1 MNPRIVLLTSDQPV
15 ARVLADRLAN
25 TTGLTLI
32 VQQVDTG
39 ARPYSKW
46 SNRVRSVV
54 GDRMVDRLMHR
65 VRLTPEM
72 RRLLAFE
79 ERLANKAD
87 HYFMESASTQ
97 GLRAE
102 WPEVERVETTDL
114 NTAETIQRIRDARPD
129 VLVVYGTKIL
139 KAPLLAVPTKGTL
152 NAHTSLLPA
161 YRGTRSEFWQCL
173 NNDPTSAGITIHLV
187 DTGVDTGQ
195 ILYQKPAETGWP
207 TDPFHL
213 RALNNLMVVE
223 HYPWVIEHFVQGD
236 LRPTVQ
242 PQSEG
247 HTYRLR
253 EHTREKRLELMRRL
267 EKELGTD

>member
-1 MNPRIVLLTSDQPV
+1 MSPRIVLLTSDLPV
-15 ARVLADRLAN
+15 SRVLADRLAN
-25 TTGLTLI
+25 TTGLALI

-54 GDRMVDRLMHR
+54 GDRVVDRLVHR

-72 RRLLAFE
+72 RRLLAYE
-79 ERLANKAD
+79 ERLAAKAD
-87 HYFMESASTQ
+87 RYFMERISAQ

-102 WPEVERVETTDL
+102 WPGVERAEATDL
-114 NTAETIQRIRDARPD
+114 NAPEAIERIREARPD
-129 VLVVYGTKIL
+129 LLVVFGTKIL
-139 KAPLLAVPTKGTL
+139 KAPLLTVPAKGTL

-195 ILYQKPAETGWP
+195 ILFQKPTETGWP
-207 TDPFHL
+207 TDPFML
-213 RALNNLMVVE
+213 RALNNLMVIE
-223 HYPWVIEHFVQGD
+223 HYPWVIDRFLQGE
-236 LRPTVQ
+236 LKPTTQ
-242 PQSEG
+242 PRSERN
-247 HTYRLR
+247 TYRLS

>member
-1 MNPRIVLLTSDQPV
+1 MSPRIVFLTSDQPV

-25 TTGLTLI
+25 TTGMVLI

-54 GDRMVDRLMHR
+54 GDRVVDRLVHR

-79 ERLANKAD
+79 ERLAAKAEG
-87 HYFMESASTQ
+87 YFLDRVPSL

-102 WPEVERVETTDL
+102 WPEVERIETTDL
-114 NTAETIQRIRDARPD
+114 NAPETIQRIREARPD
-129 VLVVYGTKIL
+129 LLVVYGTKIL
-139 KAPLLAVPTKGTL
+139 KAPLLAVPSKGTL

-173 NNDPTSAGITIHLV
+173 NDDPSSAGITIHLV

-195 ILYQKPAETGWP
+195 ILFQKPVETNWP
-207 TDPFHL
+207 TDPFML
-213 RALNNLMVVE
+213 RALNNLMVIE
-223 HYPWVIEHFVQGD
+223 HYPWVIDRFAQGD
-236 LRPTVQ
+236 LKPTVQ
-242 PQSEG
+242 PKGEG
-247 HTYRLR
+247 HTYRLS